1 MWVITGK
8 RSASLRTLRRPVLAG
23 LAAALLTA
31 WAPAL
36 TAAAD
41 DELTVV
47 SWGGAYTRSQILGF
61 VRDFEQ
67 ETGIDVEMVDYAGG
81 IEEIRSQV
89 RAWNVKWDIVD
100 LQLYDAI
107 RACDDDL
114 LVEIDFATLPPAPDG
129 TAAADDFLPGALM
142 RCGVGNLAG
151 STVVAWDHSR
161 IERAP
166 QRIEDFFDLGRFPGR
181 RGLRRTPQTNL
192 EWALIADGVA
202 PERVYEVL
210 ATEDGVDRAFAML
223 TKLKPHIEWWSLGEE
238 AVRLLETGRVVMTSA
253 YNGRIH
259 SAAQRGEPFSIL
271 WDHHARYIDVWAI
284 PKHTE
289 NLEAALS
296 FLRFATSTQSLAA
309 QARYIPYGPLRRS
322 SLGLLEPAV
331 KVNLPTGP
339 DNLPQMFQ
347 TDASWWAEHLPELQT
362 RFERWLERPVMVPKE
377 WPAR

>member
-8 RSASLRTLRRPVLAG
+8 RSASLRALRRPVLAG

-36 TAAAD
+36 TAAGD

-89 RAWNVKWDIVD
+89 RAWNV
-100 LQLYDAI
+100 
-107 RACDDDL
+107 
-114 LVEIDFATLPPAPDG
+114 
-129 TAAADDFLPGALM
+129 
-142 RCGVGNLAG
+142 
-151 STVVAWDHSR
+151 AWDQSR
-161 IERAP
+161 VERSP
-166 QRIEDFFDLGRFPGR
+166 QRLEDFFDLGAFPGR

-192 EWALIADGVA
+192 EWALIADGVP

-210 ATEDGVDRAFAML
+210 ETEEGVDRAFAVL
-223 TKLKPHIEWWSLGEE
+223 TKLKPHIEWWRLGEE

-253 YNGRIH
+253 YNGRVH
-259 SAAQRGEPFSIL
+259 SAAERGEPFSIL

-284 PKHTE
+284 PKHSE
-289 NLEAALS
+289 NREAALG

-309 QARYIPYGPLRRS
+309 QARHIPYGPLRRS
-322 SLGLLEPAV
+322 SLEVLESAV

-339 DNLPQMFQ
+339 GNLEQMFQ
-347 TDASWWAEHLPELQT
+347 TDAAWWAEHLPELQT

>member
-1 MWVITGK
+1 MWAITGN
-8 RSASLRTLRRPVLAG
+8 RGARLRTLRRPALAG
-23 LAAALLTA
+23 LAAVLLGVWT
-31 WAPAL
+31 PA
-36 TAAAD
+36 TAAD

-114 LVEIDFATLPPAPDG
+114 LVEIDPATLPPAPDG
-129 TAAADDFLPGALM
+129 TAAVDDFLPGALM

-151 STVVAWDHSR
+151 STVVAWDHSQL
-161 IERAP
+161 ERPP
-166 QRIEDFFDLGRFPGR
+166 QRLEDFFDLGAFPGR

-192 EWALIADGVA
+192 EWALIADGV
-202 PERVYEVL
+202 PPDRVYEVL
-210 ATEDGVDRAFAML
+210 ETEEGVDRAFAML
-223 TKLKPHIEWWSLGEE
+223 TKLKPHIEWWRLGEE

-259 SAAQRGEPFSIL
+259 SAAERGEPFSIL
-271 WDHHARYIDVWAI
+271 WDHHARYIDVWSI

-289 NLEAALS
+289 NLEAALR

-322 SLGLLEPAV
+322 SLDVLEPAV

-339 DNLPQMFQ
+339 DNLEQMFQ
-347 TDASWWAEHLPELQT
+347 TDAAWWAEHLPELQT
-362 RFERWLERPVMVPKE
+362 RFDRWLERPVMVPKE

>member
-1 MWVITGK
+1 MWAITGN
-8 RSASLRTLRRPVLAG
+8 RNVSLRTLRRAVPAT
-23 LAAALLTA
+23 LAAVLLTA
-31 WAPAL
+31 WTPAAQ
-36 TAAAD
+36 AAGD

-61 VRDFEQ
+61 VRDFEE

-89 RAWNVKWDIVD
+89 RAWNVKWDLVD

-107 RACDDDL
+107 RACEDDL
-114 LVEIDFATLPPAPDG
+114 LVEIDPATLPPAPDG
-129 TAAADDFLPGALM
+129 TPAVDDFLPDALM

-151 STVVAWDHSR
+151 STVVAWDR
-161 IERAP
+161 RRVERAP
-166 QRIEDFFDLGRFPGR
+166 QRLEDFFDLGAFPGR

-192 EWALIADGVA
+192 EWALIADGVP
-202 PERVYEVL
+202 PEHVYEVL
-210 ATEDGVDRAFAML
+210 ETEEGVDRAFAKL
-223 TKLKPHIEWWSLGEE
+223 TKLKPHIEWWRLGEE

-253 YNGRIH
+253 YNGRIY
-259 SAAQRGEPFSIL
+259 SAAERGEPFSIL

-289 NLEAALS
+289 NLEAALG

-339 DNLPQMFQ
+339 DNLEQMFQ
-347 TDASWWAEHLPELQT
+347 TDAAWWAEHLPELQT

>member
-1 MWVITGK
+1 M
-8 RSASLRTLRRPVLAG
+8 AA
-23 LAAALLTA
+23 LAAVMLTTS
-31 WAPAL
+31 PP
-36 TAAAD
+36 AAAGN

-67 ETGIDVEMVDYAGG
+67 ETGTDVEMVDYAGG

-89 RAWNVKWDIVD
+89 RSWNVKWDIVD

-114 LVEIDFATLPPAPDG
+114 LVEIDPATLPPAPDG
-129 TAAADDFLPGALM
+129 TPAVDDFLPGALM

-161 IERAP
+161 VERAP
-166 QRIEDFFDLGRFPGR
+166 QHLEDFFDLGAFPGR

-192 EWALIADGVA
+192 EWALIADGV
-202 PERVYEVL
+202 PPDRVYQVL
-210 ATEDGVDRAFAML
+210 ETEEGVDRAFAML
-223 TKLKPHIEWWSLGEE
+223 TKLKPHIEWWRLGEE

-253 YNGRIH
+253 YNGRIY
-259 SAAQRGEPFSIL
+259 SAAERGEPFSIL

-289 NLEAALS
+289 KLEAALG

-322 SLGLLEPAV
+322 SLGVLEPEV

-339 DNLPQMFQ
+339 DNLEQMFQ
-347 TDASWWAEHLPELQT
+347 TDAAWWAEHLPELQT